1 MSFSLTGPL
10 TFLTIVRE
18 VSSKNSTRTWVTPPR
33 EPVLPKTLMT
43 LAKVTGVLLSILTVL
58 ELMELVCFLNKRIKN
73 IKLINM
79 KTVYYIP
86 MQLLTYRNMPTL
98 LEVVQTEVKK
108 KKVDEV
114 GDGRPG
120 EILKKLPKK
129 KSCVDS

>member
-1 MSFSLTGPL
+1 
-10 TFLTIVRE
+10 
-18 VSSKNSTRTWVTPPR
+18 
-33 EPVLPKTLMT
+33 
-43 LAKVTGVLLSILTVL
+43 
-58 ELMELVCFLNKRIKN
+58 
-73 IKLINM
+73 M

>member
-1 MSFSLTGPL
+1 
-10 TFLTIVRE
+10 
-18 VSSKNSTRTWVTPPR
+18 
-33 EPVLPKTLMT
+33 
-43 LAKVTGVLLSILTVL
+43 
-58 ELMELVCFLNKRIKN
+58 
-73 IKLINM
+73 M

-108 KKVDEV
+108 VDEV